1 MKMWLGKASER
12 GVVVINNWWQLLP
25 LTEARWHFY
34 VFCLFSFL
42 KKNYKKYTYSC
53 SSGTNEIKFE
63 QQLQMTYT
71 DDENDQGVK

>member
-1 MKMWLGKASER
+1 MT
-12 GVVVINNWWQLLP
+12 LLSI
-25 LTEARWHFY
+25 LF
-34 VFCLFSFL
+34 VFFFE